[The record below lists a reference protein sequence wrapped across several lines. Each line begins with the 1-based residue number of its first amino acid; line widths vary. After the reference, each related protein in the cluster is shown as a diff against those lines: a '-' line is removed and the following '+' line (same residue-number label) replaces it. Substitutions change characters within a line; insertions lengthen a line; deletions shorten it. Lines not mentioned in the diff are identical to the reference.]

1 MLIVKIVVQIP
12 QLAMK
17 GAVLATAV
25 EAVLMRALVDFR
37 RAIMEAVMS
46 VVIAGVV
53 IIVVVRRRRRQ
64 WQCKPKDTRQQ
75 SRRVHCS
82 TPFALSAAALGT

>member
-1 MLIVKIVVQIP
+1 MLIVKIVVQVP

-46 VVIAGVV
+46 IMVAGVV
-53 IIVVVRRRRRQ
+53 LVVVVRRRRRQ
-64 WQCKPKDTRQQ
+64 WQCKPKDARQ
-75 SRRVHCS
+75 
-82 TPFALSAAALGT
+82 